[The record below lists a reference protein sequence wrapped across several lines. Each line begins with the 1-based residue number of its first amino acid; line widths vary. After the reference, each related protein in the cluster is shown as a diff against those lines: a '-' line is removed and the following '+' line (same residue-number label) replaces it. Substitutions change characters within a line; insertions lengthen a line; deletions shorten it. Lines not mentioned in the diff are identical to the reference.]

1 MSDASPSASDLYL
14 SPVHRTILN
23 LANCD
28 TEKDLINELNIIIN
42 SIQFDW
48 FCYSANFSQH
58 NNNTSRRLSNVPA
71 SWRGRYFWPDDTRS
85 DPVLQMAHHR
95 LTPMMWEELRCVC
108 AGGNAASLETDDGE
122 IGDGIAFPIHSKNGD
137 TAVLGFFIRGDRSD
151 TEQTIDL
158 SLGEM
163 SLTATYCHDAM
174 IRIIAKS
181 HWAPK
186 APLTH
191 REIECLQL
199 IANYK
204 SNWVISRI
212 LGISEHGVVYYVR
225 RLMWKLDAQNRYQ
238 AVERATACGLI

>member
-1 MSDASPSASDLYL
+1 MSDASPSESDLYL

-28 TEKDLINELNIIIN
+28 TEKTLTIELINIIN
-42 SIQFDW
+42 FIQFDW
-48 FCYSANFSQH
+48 FYYSASFAEH
-58 NNNTSRRLSNVPA
+58 NNNTRRTLSNGPA
-71 SWRGRYFWPDDTRS
+71 SWQGRYLLSNETKF
-85 DPVLQMAHHR
+85 DPILQMAHHR

-108 AGGNAASLETDDGE
+108 AGGEVACIAANDGE
-122 IGDGIAFPIHSKNGD
+122 IGDGIVFPIHSKNGD
-137 TAVLGFFIRGDRSD
+137 TAVLGFFIRSNRGD
-151 TEQTIDL
+151 TEQIIDL

-163 SLTATYCHDAM
+163 SLTATYCHHAM
-174 IRIIAKS
+174 TRIITKS

-186 APLTH
+186 APLTN

-199 IANYK
+199 IAKYK

-238 AVERATACGLI
+238 AVERATAWGLI